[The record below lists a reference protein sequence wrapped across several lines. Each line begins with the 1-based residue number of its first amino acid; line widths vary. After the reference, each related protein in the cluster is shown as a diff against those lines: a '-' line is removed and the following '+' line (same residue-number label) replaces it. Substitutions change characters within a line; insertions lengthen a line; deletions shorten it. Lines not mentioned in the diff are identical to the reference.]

1 MKLEKNNFYILHIMV
16 LDKFIAPF
24 INFVDKYFERKNHKY
39 VLITSEKYNYGL
51 KKEHDIEFLHTD
63 DDIFT
68 TLVQYMN
75 EAEKIIL
82 HGLWREKVNLILKE
96 NPLLLKKSYWIM
108 WGGDFYFPEKQS
120 ELQKYVIENVSYL
133 VTGTKGEIDY
143 VRNNYNAKGEHIEAF
158 VYTSNLFKNI
168 KSSLK
173 TNNKIKILIGNSST
187 ETNQHFE
194 VFKKL
199 EKYKNENIEVF
210 VPLSY
215 GDFKYGMQV
224 MKSGYEIFGNK
235 FKPIID
241 FMDENIYY
249 DFLSTIDIALF
260 NHNRQQGMGNII
272 TLLGM
277 GKKVYMNS
285 EVTTY
290 KMFLENKIKI
300 FDINILNI
308 NNHEIIDTNIQIIK
322 NIFSQDNFVNQL
334 KRVFK

>member
-1 MKLEKNNFYILHIMV
+1 MI
-16 LDKFIAPF
+16 LDKFIPNF
-24 INFVDKYFERKNHKY
+24 IEFVDKYFGREDHKY
-39 VLITSEKYNYGL
+39 ILITSEKYNYGL
-51 KKEHDIEFLHTD
+51 KKEHNVEFLHTD
-63 DDIFT
+63 DEIFT

-75 EAEKIIL
+75 EAEKIVL

-120 ELQKYVIENVSYL
+120 ELQKYVIENVPYL

-143 VRNNYNAKGEHIEAF
+143 VKNNYNAKGEHIEAF

-168 KSSLK
+168 KSSTK
-173 TNNKIKILIGNSST
+173 IDDKIKILIGNSST
-187 ETNQHFE
+187 ETNQHLE
-194 VFKKL
+194 VFNKL
-199 EKYKNENIEVF
+199 VTYKNENIEIF

-224 MKSGYEIFGNK
+224 MKVGYEIFGDK

-241 FMDENIYY
+241 FMNEQDYY
-249 DFLSTIDIALF
+249 KFLSTIDIGIF

-277 GKKVYMNS
+277 GKKVYMNP

-290 KMFLENKIKI
+290 KMF
-300 FDINILNI
+300 
-308 NNHEIIDTNIQIIK
+308 IDK
-322 NIFSQDNFVNQL
+322 NIKVDSFKLFDLNMLTPKIVQKNISLIEKHFSEDEFSKQL
-334 KRVFK
+334 SELFEKNI

>member
-1 MKLEKNNFYILHIMV
+1 MI
-16 LDKFIAPF
+16 LDKFIPNF
-24 INFVDKYFERKNHKY
+24 IEFVDKHFEQKDHKY
-39 VLITSEKYNYGL
+39 LLITSEKYNYGL
-51 KKEHDIEFLHTD
+51 KKEHNIEFLHTD

-75 EAEKIIL
+75 EAKKIVL

-96 NPLLLKKSYWIM
+96 NPLLLKKCFWIM
-108 WGGDFYFPEKQS
+108 WGGDFYFPQKQS
-120 ELQKYVIENVSYL
+120 ELQKYVIENVPYL
-133 VTGTKGEIDY
+133 VTGTKGEVDY

-158 VYTSNLFKNI
+158 VYTSNLFKEI
-168 KSSLK
+168 KSSP
-173 TNNKIKILIGNSST
+173 KIDDKIRILVGNSST

-194 VFKKL
+194 VFNKL
-199 EKYKNENIEVF
+199 EIYKNENIEIF

-224 MKSGYEIFGNK
+224 MKVGYEIFGDK

-241 FMDENIYY
+241 FMNEQDYY
-249 DFLSTIDIALF
+249 KFLSTIDIGIF

-277 GKKVYMNS
+277 GKKVYMNP

-290 KMFLENKIKI
+290 EMF
-300 FDINILNI
+300 
-308 NNHEIIDTNIQIIK
+308 IDK
-322 NIFSQDNFVNQL
+322 NIKVDRFKLFDLNLLTPKIVQKNISLIEKYFSEDEFSKQL
-334 KRVFK
+334 SKLFERNI

>member
-1 MKLEKNNFYILHIMV
+1 MKYLHIMI
-16 LDKFIAPF
+16 LDKFLAPF
-24 INFVDKYFERKNHKY
+24 IDFMDKYFGREDHHY
-39 VLITSEKYNYGL
+39 VFITSEKYNYGL
-51 KKEHDIEFLHTD
+51 QKEHNVKFLHTD

-75 EAEKIIL
+75 EAKKIIL

-96 NPLLLKKSYWIM
+96 NPLLLKKCFWIM
-108 WGGDFYFPEKQS
+108 WGGDFYFPQKQS
-120 ELQKYVIENVSYL
+120 ELQKYVIENVPYL
-133 VTGTKGEIDY
+133 VTGTKGEVDY

-158 VYTSNLFKNI
+158 VYTSNLFKEI
-168 KSSLK
+168 KSSP
-173 TNNKIKILIGNSST
+173 KIDDKIRILVGNSST

-194 VFKKL
+194 VFNKL
-199 EKYKNENIEVF
+199 EIYKNENIEIF

-224 MKSGYEIFGNK
+224 MKVGYEIFGDK

-241 FMDENIYY
+241 YMNEQDYY
-249 DFLSTIDIALF
+249 KFLSTIDIGIF

-277 GKKVYMNS
+277 GKKVYMNP

-290 KMFLENKIKI
+290 EMFIDKNIKVDSFKI
-300 FDINILNI
+300 FDLNLLTPKI
-308 NNHEIIDTNIQIIK
+308 VQK
-322 NIFSQDNFVNQL
+322 NISLIEKYFSEDKFSKQL
-334 KRVFK
+334 SKLFE

>member
-1 MKLEKNNFYILHIMV
+1 MI
-16 LDKFIAPF
+16 LDKFLAPF
-24 INFVDKYFERKNHKY
+24 INFMDKYFGREDHYY
-39 VLITSEKYNYGL
+39 VFITSEKYNYGL
-51 KKEHDIEFLHTD
+51 KKEHNVEFLHND

-75 EAEKIIL
+75 EAKKIVL

-96 NPLLLKKSYWIM
+96 NPLLLKKCFWIM

-120 ELQKYVIENVSYL
+120 ELQKYVIKNVPYL
-133 VTGTKGEIDY
+133 VTGTKGEVDY
-143 VRNNYNAKGEHIEAF
+143 VRNNYNAKGKHIEAF

-168 KSSLK
+168 KSRPKIDNK
-173 TNNKIKILIGNSST
+173 TRILIGNSST
-187 ETNQHFE
+187 ETNQHFK
-194 VFKKL
+194 VFNKL
-199 EKYKNENIEVF
+199 EIYKNENIEIF

-224 MKSGYEIFGNK
+224 MKIGYKIFGDK

-241 FMDENIYY
+241 FMNEQDYY
-249 DFLSTIDIALF
+249 KFLSTIDIGIF

-277 GKKVYMNS
+277 GKKVYMNP

-290 KMFLENKIKI
+290 EMFLYNDII
-300 FDINILNI
+300 VNDINNFILDTTDISLNTNNI
-308 NNHEIIDTNIQIIK
+308 YNVERVFSTK
-322 NIFSQDNFVNQL
+322 NFITQL
-334 KRVFK
+334 KQFL

>member
-1 MKLEKNNFYILHIMV
+1 MI
-16 LDKFIAPF
+16 LDKFIPNF
-24 INFVDKYFERKNHKY
+24 IEFVDKYFEQKDHKY

-51 KKEHDIEFLHTD
+51 KKEHNIEFLHTD

-75 EAEKIIL
+75 EAKKIVL

-96 NPLLLKKSYWIM
+96 NPLLLKKCFWIM
-108 WGGDFYFPEKQS
+108 WGGDFYFPQKQS
-120 ELQKYVIENVSYL
+120 ELQKYVIENVPYL
-133 VTGTKGEIDY
+133 VTGTKGEVDY

-158 VYTSNLFKNI
+158 VYTSNLFKKIN
-168 KSSLK
+168 SSPRIDG
-173 TNNKIKILIGNSST
+173 KIRILVGNSST

-194 VFKKL
+194 VFNKL
-199 EKYKNENIEVF
+199 EIYKNENIEIL

-224 MKSGYEIFGNK
+224 MKVGYEIFGNK

-241 FMDENIYY
+241 YMNEQDYY
-249 DFLSTIDIALF
+249 KFLSTIDIGIF

-277 GKKVYMNS
+277 GKKVYMNP

-290 KMFLENKIKI
+290 EMF
-300 FDINILNI
+300 
-308 NNHEIIDTNIQIIK
+308 IDK
-322 NIFSQDNFVNQL
+322 NIKVDRFKLFDLNLLTPKIVQKNISLIEKYFSEDEFSKQL
-334 KRVFK
+334 SKLFERNI

>member
-1 MKLEKNNFYILHIMV
+1 MI
-16 LDKFIAPF
+16 LDKFIPNF
-24 INFVDKYFERKNHKY
+24 IEFVDKYFGRENHKY
-39 VLITSEKYNYGL
+39 VLITSEKYEYGL
-51 KKEHDIEFLHTD
+51 KEEHDVEFLHTN

-68 TLVQYMN
+68 TLVNYMN
-75 EAEKIIL
+75 KAEKILL
-82 HGLWREKVNLILKE
+82 HGLWREKINIILEK
-96 NPLLLKKSYWIM
+96 NPSFLKKSFWIM

-120 ELQKYVIENVSYL
+120 ELQKYMIENVPYL

-168 KSSLK
+168 KSSPKIVDK
-173 TNNKIKILIGNSST
+173 TRILVGNSST

-194 VFKKL
+194 VFNKL
-199 EKYKNENIEVF
+199 EIYKNENIEIF

-224 MKSGYEIFGNK
+224 MKVGYEIFGDK

-241 FMDENIYY
+241 YMNEQDYY
-249 DFLSTIDIALF
+249 KFLSTIDIGIF

-277 GKKVYMNS
+277 GKKVYMNP

-290 KMFLENKIKI
+290 EMFIDKNIKVDSFKL
-300 FDINILNI
+300 FDLNILSPETVENNI
-308 NNHEIIDTNIQIIK
+308 SLIKEYFSEDEFSKQLSELFGK
-322 NIFSQDNFVNQL
+322 NI
-334 KRVFK
+334 

>member
-1 MKLEKNNFYILHIMV
+1 MKILHIMI
-16 LDKFIAPF
+16 LDKFIPNF
-24 INFVDKYFERKNHKY
+24 IEFVDKHFGRENHKY
-39 VLITSEKYNYGL
+39 VIITSEKYNYGL
-51 KKEHDIEFLHTD
+51 KKEHDVEFLHTD
-63 DDIFT
+63 DDVFT

-75 EAEKIIL
+75 EARKIVL
-82 HGLWREKVNLILKE
+82 HGLWREKVNLILKG

-108 WGGDFYFPEKQS
+108 WGGDFYFPQKQS
-120 ELQKYVIENVSYL
+120 ELQKYVIKNVSYL
-133 VTGTKGEIDY
+133 ITGTKGEFDY

-168 KSSLK
+168 KSSSKLDD
-173 TNNKIKILIGNSST
+173 KIRILIGNSST

-194 VFKKL
+194 VFNKL
-199 EKYKNENIEVF
+199 EIYKNENIEIF

-224 MKSGYEIFGNK
+224 MKVGYEIFGDK

-241 FMDENIYY
+241 FMNEQDYY
-249 DFLSTIDIALF
+249 KFLSTIDIGIF

-277 GKKVYMNS
+277 GKKVYMNP

-290 KMFLENKIKI
+290 EMFIDNNI
-300 FDINILNI
+300 FINDVNNFILDTTDINLNT
-308 NNHEIIDTNIQIIK
+308 NNIYNIERVFSTK
-322 NIFSQDNFVNQL
+322 NFIFQL
-334 KRVFK
+334 KQFL

>member
-1 MKLEKNNFYILHIMV
+1 MI
-16 LDKFIAPF
+16 LDKFIPNF
-24 INFVDKYFERKNHKY
+24 IEFVDKYFGRENHKY
-39 VLITSEKYNYGL
+39 VLITSEKYEYGL
-51 KKEHDIEFLHTD
+51 KEEHDVEFLHTN

-68 TLVQYMN
+68 TLVNYMN
-75 EAEKIIL
+75 KAEKILL
-82 HGLWREKVNLILKE
+82 HGLWREKINIILEK
-96 NPLLLKKSYWIM
+96 NPSFLKKSFWIM

-120 ELQKYVIENVSYL
+120 ELQKYMIENVPYL

-158 VYTSNLFKNI
+158 AYTSNLFKNI
-168 KSSLK
+168 KSSPKIVDK
-173 TNNKIKILIGNSST
+173 TRILVGNSST

-194 VFKKL
+194 VFNKL
-199 EKYKNENIEVF
+199 EIYKNENIEIF

-224 MKSGYEIFGNK
+224 MKVGYEIFGDK

-241 FMDENIYY
+241 YMNEQDYY
-249 DFLSTIDIALF
+249 KFLSTIDIGIF

-277 GKKVYMNS
+277 GKKVYMNP

-290 KMFLENKIKI
+290 EMFIDKNIKVDSFKL
-300 FDINILNI
+300 FDLNILSPETVENNI
-308 NNHEIIDTNIQIIK
+308 SLIKEYFSEDEFSKQLSELFGK
-322 NIFSQDNFVNQL
+322 NI
-334 KRVFK
+334 

>member
-1 MKLEKNNFYILHIMV
+1 MI
-16 LDKFIAPF
+16 LDKFIPTF
-24 INFVDKYFERKNHKY
+24 IEFVDEHFGRKNHKY
-39 VLITSEKYNYGL
+39 ILITSEKYNYGL
-51 KKEHDIEFLHTD
+51 KKEHDVEFLHTD

-75 EAEKIIL
+75 KAEKIIL
-82 HGLWREKVNLILKE
+82 HGLWREKINIILEK
-96 NPLLLKKSYWIM
+96 NPSFLKKSFWVM

-143 VRNNYNAKGEHIEAF
+143 IRNNYNAKGEHIEAF

-168 KSSLK
+168 ESSPRIDD
-173 TNNKIKILIGNSST
+173 KIRILIGNSST
-187 ETNQHFE
+187 ETNQHFD
-194 VFKKL
+194 VLKKL

-224 MKSGYEIFGNK
+224 MKSGYEIFGDK

-241 FMDENIYY
+241 FMDEQNYY
-249 DFLSTIDIALF
+249 KFLSTINIGIF

-277 GKKVYMNS
+277 GKTVYMNP

-290 KMFLENKIKI
+290 EMF
-300 FDINILNI
+300 
-308 NNHEIIDTNIQIIK
+308 IDK
-322 NIFSQDNFVNQL
+322 NIKVNNFNLFELKILTPETIEDNISLIKKYFSEAEFSKQL
-334 KRVFK
+334 SELFKKNI

>member
-1 MKLEKNNFYILHIMV
+1 MI
-16 LDKFIAPF
+16 LDKFIPNF
-24 INFVDKYFERKNHKY
+24 IEFVDKYFEQKDHKY

-51 KKEHDIEFLHTD
+51 KKEHNIEFLHTD

-75 EAEKIIL
+75 EAKKIVL

-96 NPLLLKKSYWIM
+96 NPLLLKKCFWIM
-108 WGGDFYFPEKQS
+108 WGGDFYFPQKQS
-120 ELQKYVIENVSYL
+120 ELQKYVIENVPYL
-133 VTGTKGEIDY
+133 VTGTKGEVDY

-158 VYTSNLFKNI
+158 VYTSNLFKKIN
-168 KSSLK
+168 SSP
-173 TNNKIKILIGNSST
+173 KIDGKIRILVGNSST

-194 VFKKL
+194 VFNKL
-199 EKYKNENIEVF
+199 EIYKNENIEIF

-224 MKSGYEIFGNK
+224 MKVGYEIFGDK

-241 FMDENIYY
+241 FMNEQDYY
-249 DFLSTIDIALF
+249 KFLSTIDIGIF

-277 GKKVYMNS
+277 GKKVYMNP

-290 KMFLENKIKI
+290 EMF
-300 FDINILNI
+300 
-308 NNHEIIDTNIQIIK
+308 IDK
-322 NIFSQDNFVNQL
+322 NIKVDRFKLFDLNLLTPKIVQKNISLIEKYFSEDEFSKQL
-334 KRVFK
+334 SKLFERNI